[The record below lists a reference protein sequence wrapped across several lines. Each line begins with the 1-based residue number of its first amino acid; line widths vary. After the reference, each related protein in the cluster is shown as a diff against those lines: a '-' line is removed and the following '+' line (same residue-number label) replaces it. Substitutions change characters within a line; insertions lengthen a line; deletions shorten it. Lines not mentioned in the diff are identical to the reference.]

1 MGVTIP
7 AYQASVVLTFQT
19 INDQIV
25 EEDGELEIVILTG
38 RGYLVQDAPNDRA
51 VITITDNENLPELS
65 ITFVHEN
72 IVESDDAG
80 AEFVIQSSQVIT
92 TPLDVTI
99 ELTEFGQFLA
109 DESDQ
114 VVTIGLGDIRTN
126 FVVDIVSDDILELS
140 GYVDASLQT
149 SSDYVV
155 SSVQSTARVYISDD
169 DNPPGISIISATPE
183 VNEAEFAKFVMR
195 SATPMTENLLIEL
208 SASGTGVSFL
218 PNSTLSPVTFP
229 SGQTE
234 HKFSFQF
241 DDDDEVEETG
251 ELIVTIDE
259 SESGDYEVAA
269 SPHNSTSVI
278 VHDNDKVE
286 LSITGS
292 FDVLEGETA
301 EFVISSSG
309 IWPQNLLIDT
319 LVDQGDSNFLR
330 TNSINPIVLS
340 AGERETTLYVPT
352 QSDEIP
358 EEDGIITATLQT
370 NSEYRISQE
379 NSTASVKVED
389 DDLYVVGIS
398 ASLLEYPR
406 NLFFPITE
414 ISVSHNV
421 SSDGIKLKFK
431 YSPEGELSYQHPT
444 NQIYEFILS
453 RTQQP
458 IFELVEMIV
467 GHENFK
473 TDRQF
478 TLDLLPGEGYEVD
491 SQNRS
496 LTFSFSKPDIIF
508 GLSISPNVFE
518 KVEEGTSADFEILAP
533 ASENIDRNINLRIL
547 ESGDMITGVI
557 PNSIT
562 LPAGDSSVVL
572 SIPTVDDAEYELD
585 SEISVII
592 LPGSGYDIT
601 QSDYNSAK
609 IEVLDN
615 DLPAGISII
624 SLEGSV
630 AEGTPARFRVLTE
643 VATSEDRTIEIVL
656 SQIGDYIDDSN
667 LARTITLPAEQT
679 QIELSIA
686 TDADEVFELDGG
698 ITATI
703 VENAEYTIADSP
715 ANSATV
721 VILDDD
727 IPAGISIQATTASV
741 TEDFSARFQLVSKV
755 IHQFDLDIVVDIT
768 QTGDYMADSVGER
781 TITLPANMDKITFDV
796 LIDDDVTDELDGSIT
811 ATVQPNDNY
820 LTYSTSNSATMN
832 ILDNDVPLISIA
844 PDYSS
849 LVYEGN
855 NLVLVLTASQTLLA
869 DLSIQLEV
877 TETGSFLQETEIAP
891 IVFNSGSTERT
902 FIIRTEQDS
911 EFEYDG
917 SITVEIID
925 GVGYL
930 ADETN
935 KSVVMTFVDDDL
947 PSGISIVSLQE
958 SVVEGEDAIFQ
969 VTAEP
974 RATEEFLV
982 QLEVVQGDADVLPSD
997 TSVIPTSVTFEVGDT
1012 EQEVRI
1018 PTVADENDE
1027 EWGNITVNLTS
1038 STSEDHSL
1046 ALNGSSASMEI
1057 RDDDPPTISI
1067 TSVTGEFNGQPSNNE
1082 GSIFNFVIES
1092 STLIHTPLTVALDV
1106 VQTGNYVVP
1115 EANPAV
1121 TIPAN
1126 QYSAEYSITS
1136 TSDSIQNLDGQ
1147 VLVQLL
1153 ESGSGHYLVDANAN
1167 SLSATIENTD
1177 STFVEIYT
1185 TNDYIEEGEDIV
1197 VYVSTPWSFS
1207 NWDIPITLEYTD
1219 EDSVISGAK
1228 QTEFEISAGETT
1240 TSITIPTTE
1249 ISGYQRNRILEVAL
1263 AASPYYTISNTAGSI
1278 QLEVYDTNLP
1288 AGVAVLPS
1296 QESIIEGENAKF
1308 QVTMNPPTER
1318 PEGVN
1323 ITLSIYQVGSFLST
1337 SRLIVPVGFSQ
1348 GQTYGE
1354 FEVATVDDE
1363 IYEVD
1368 GSLTARINGHY
1379 QYSIAHTFGE
1389 ATVQVL
1395 DNDAPTGISI
1405 IAVDDSISEGDIA
1418 KFRIYSDQPAAYN
1431 FDVLLNVEADDVG
1444 ITGRIPTQV
1453 RVRYLD
1459 TYAEVA
1465 LQTIGDHIH
1474 ELNGSITIELLAH
1487 QDYSVASCA
1496 IQFCHDS
1503 SSR

>member
-1 MGVTIP
+1 
-7 AYQASVVLTFQT
+7 
-19 INDQIV
+19 
-25 EEDGELEIVILTG
+25 
-38 RGYLVQDAPNDRA
+38 
-51 VITITDNENLPELS
+51 
-65 ITFVHEN
+65 
-72 IVESDDAG
+72 
-80 AEFVIQSSQVIT
+80 
-92 TPLDVTI
+92 
-99 ELTEFGQFLA
+99 
-109 DESDQ
+109 
-114 VVTIGLGDIRTN
+114 
-126 FVVDIVSDDILELS
+126 
-140 GYVDASLQT
+140 
-149 SSDYVV
+149 
-155 SSVQSTARVYISDD
+155 
-169 DNPPGISIISATPE
+169 
-183 VNEAEFAKFVMR
+183 
-195 SATPMTENLLIEL
+195 
-208 SASGTGVSFL
+208 
-218 PNSTLSPVTFP
+218 
-229 SGQTE
+229 
-234 HKFSFQF
+234 
-241 DDDDEVEETG
+241 
-251 ELIVTIDE
+251 
-259 SESGDYEVAA
+259 
-269 SPHNSTSVI
+269 
-278 VHDNDKVE
+278 
-286 LSITGS
+286 
-292 FDVLEGETA
+292 
-301 EFVISSSG
+301 
-309 IWPQNLLIDT
+309 
-319 LVDQGDSNFLR
+319 
-330 TNSINPIVLS
+330 
-340 AGERETTLYVPT
+340 
-352 QSDEIP
+352 
-358 EEDGIITATLQT
+358 
-370 NSEYRISQE
+370 
-379 NSTASVKVED
+379 
-389 DDLYVVGIS
+389 
-398 ASLLEYPR
+398 
-406 NLFFPITE
+406 
-414 ISVSHNV
+414 
-421 SSDGIKLKFK
+421 
-431 YSPEGELSYQHPT
+431 
-444 NQIYEFILS
+444 
-453 RTQQP
+453 
-458 IFELVEMIV
+458 MI
-467 GHENFK
+467 
-473 TDRQF
+473 
-478 TLDLLPGEGYEVD
+478 
-491 SQNRS
+491 
-496 LTFSFSKPDIIF
+496 
-508 GLSISPNVFE
+508 
-518 KVEEGTSADFEILAP
+518 A
-533 ASENIDRNINLRIL
+533 
-547 ESGDMITGVI
+547 GVI

-624 SLEGSV
+624 SLTSSDWSITEGS
-630 AEGTPARFRVLTE
+630 PARFLISSEDTI
-643 VATSEDRTIEIVL
+643 SEDRVIAIEL
-656 SQIGDYIDDSN
+656 SQIGDYIDGSD
-667 LARTITLPAEQT
+667 LERMVTLPAGQS

-686 TDADEVFELDGG
+686 TDDDEVFEFDGG

-703 VENAEYTIADSP
+703 AENADYTVADSP
-715 ANSATV
+715 GNSATIV
-721 VILDDD
+721 VYDDD
-727 IPAGISIQATTASV
+727 YPSGVSIQATTASV
-741 TEDFSARFQLVSKV
+741 TEDFSARFQLVSKT
-755 IHQFDLDIVVDIT
+755 IHQFDLDIIVDVA
-768 QTGDYMADSVGER
+768 QTGDYIADSIGER
-781 TITLPANMDKITFDV
+781 TITLPANMGKISFDI
-796 LIDDDVTDELDGSIT
+796 LIDDDTTDEPDGSIT
-811 ATVQPNDNY
+811 ATVQTNENY
-820 LTYSTSNSATMN
+820 LTYSTSNSATMD

-982 QLEVVQGDADVLPSD
+982 QLEVVQGDADVLPSA

-1046 ALNGSSASMEI
+1046 ALNGLSASMEI

-1106 VQTGNYVVP
+1106 VQTGNYIVP

-1153 ESGSGHYLVDANAN
+1153 ESGTGHYLVDANAN

-1207 NWDIPITLEYTD
+1207 NWDIPITLEYSD

-1296 QESIIEGENAKF
+1296 QESI
-1308 QVTMNPPTER
+1308 TR
-1318 PEGVN
+1318 
-1323 ITLSIYQVGSFLST
+1323 
-1337 SRLIVPVGFSQ
+1337 R
-1348 GQTYGE
+1348 
-1354 FEVATVDDE
+1354 
-1363 IYEVD
+1363 
-1368 GSLTARINGHY
+1368 
-1379 QYSIAHTFGE
+1379 
-1389 ATVQVL
+1389 
-1395 DNDAPTGISI
+1395 
-1405 IAVDDSISEGDIA
+1405 
-1418 KFRIYSDQPAAYN
+1418 
-1431 FDVLLNVEADDVG
+1431 
-1444 ITGRIPTQV
+1444 
-1453 RVRYLD
+1453 
-1459 TYAEVA
+1459 
-1465 LQTIGDHIH
+1465 
-1474 ELNGSITIELLAH
+1474 
-1487 QDYSVASCA
+1487 
-1496 IQFCHDS
+1496 
-1503 SSR
+1503 